1 MAFAADPAFK
11 DYTVTPV
18 FTGPNHKLVPQENS
32 SPMMDQARVQALKG
46 KVNFAGHYIL
56 HRLGCG
62 GSAICGE
69 VLDAQTGEV
78 VGGLPNAYDGSTF
91 GMVFQPDSS
100 LIIVSGI
107 TLDGE
112 APWDLQ
118 MRNPRLPDRAA
129 GGYAQRAAI
138 AHAVYA
144 PDMGRP
150 VEVSGDNEKALV
162 TWLTKRLGAPVE
174 YAEYA
179 KEGHGYY
186 KYENRLDWAKRVLAH
201 LDKTIGDG
209 RAAPVAVN

>member
-1 MAFAADPAFK
+1 MKTLLLRMNWLSLVAGSLLAISTAMAFAADPAFK

-18 FTGPNHKLVPQENS
+18 FNGPNHKLVPQENS
-32 SPMMDQARVQALKG
+32 NPMMDQTRVQALKS

-91 GMVFQPDSS
+91 GMVYQPDSR

-112 APWDLQ
+112 QDSQGNALESGNRD
-118 MRNPRLPDRAA
+118 RYYEFVNNEFRLLSMTD
-129 GGYAQRAAI
+129 
-138 AHAVYA
+138 
-144 PDMGRP
+144 
-150 VEVSGDNEKALV
+150 VESSPMDDE
-162 TWLTKRLGAPVE
+162 
-174 YAEYA
+174 
-179 KEGHGYY
+179 
-186 KYENRLDWAKRVLAH
+186 
-201 LDKTIGDG
+201 
-209 RAAPVAVN
+209 